1 MALKPGNGLANWELS
16 VTTKLVGEYRRR
28 SQILER
34 CEFDD
39 LVQDCLLHWITVRRS
54 LDCDPANP
62 PLGFMAKVLRNWL
75 ADLVRKRGT
84 DKRFGDLD
92 MPSLDATVDGSDDGM
107 TLAELLDVSQSR
119 DSAGDGET
127 HHHMHLDLLRA
138 CALLT
143 PAQQR
148 LCLMLG
154 EEGLSVKAAAE
165 HLGIPRGTL
174 YEEINRIRKLFADH
188 GLEIYLRDKPT
199 LFTRIT

>member
-1 MALKPGNGLANWELS
+1 MALRPGVGLDGWEIA
-16 VTTKLVGEYRRR
+16 VAKKLVGEYRRR
-28 SQILER
+28 SRSLER
-34 CEFDD
+34 YEFED
-39 LVQDCLLHWITVRRS
+39 LVQDCLLHWITVRGS
-54 LDCDPANP
+54 LDRDPANP
-62 PLGFMAKVLRNWL
+62 PLGYIATVLRNWL

-84 DKRFGDLD
+84 DKRSGDLD
-92 MPSLDATVDGSDDGM
+92 TPSLDASIDGSDDGM

-138 CALLT
+138 CAHLT

-165 HLGIPRGTL
+165 QLGIPRGTL

-188 GLEIYLRDKPT
+188 GMEIYLRG
-199 LFTRIT
+199 